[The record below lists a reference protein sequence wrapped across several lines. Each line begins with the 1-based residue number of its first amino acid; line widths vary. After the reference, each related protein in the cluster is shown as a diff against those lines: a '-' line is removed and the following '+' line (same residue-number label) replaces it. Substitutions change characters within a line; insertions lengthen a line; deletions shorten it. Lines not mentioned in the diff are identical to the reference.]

1 MMKNLQNHIECEKK
15 YRNKNINDI
24 KDANTTYLCLTCS
37 CKIKA
42 GDTNNVN
49 SSKQRGKGQD
59 DSFTLAQNNKQT
71 LKQKFE
77 ICKDQRIPIFNKKN

>member
-1 MMKNLQNHIECEKK
+1 M
-15 YRNKNINDI
+15 
-24 KDANTTYLCLTCS
+24 CLTCS

-77 ICKDQRIPIFNKKN
+77 ICKDQRIPIFNKKIENLPSLEYFLQNYSNFLL